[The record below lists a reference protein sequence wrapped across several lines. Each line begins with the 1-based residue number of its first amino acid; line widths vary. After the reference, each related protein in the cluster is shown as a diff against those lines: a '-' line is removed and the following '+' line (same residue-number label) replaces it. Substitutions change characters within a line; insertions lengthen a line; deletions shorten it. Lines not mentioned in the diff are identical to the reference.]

1 MIQRLCTLVALA
13 IACAVGM
20 NCQAASIN
28 SWENDP
34 EGWTILQGAYATAG
48 FDAAVGVTDQSYSW
62 TIAGGTAGP
71 NYGAFIEGPAT
82 MALTST
88 LASAGQLS
96 IDVTVPT
103 GGDFGWYLQ
112 WSAVVDNADTGY
124 TSLDGYSYSQSA
136 NIGSSSPKTLTW
148 SIPPAMRATL
158 AASINPT
165 KIVFQIGG
173 GSNGGT
179 NNTMYLDN
187 LRTVEVPEPNSIAL
201 AGFSALIAMTARKR
215 RWVRR

>member
-1 MIQRLCTLVALA
+1 MIQRLCNLATLA
-13 IACAVGM
+13 IACAAGM
-20 NCQAASIN
+20 NCQAALIN
-28 SWENDP
+28 SWENDA

-48 FDAAVGVTDQSYSW
+48 FDASVGVTDQTYSW

-71 NYGAFIEGPAT
+71 NYGAFIEGPST

-88 LASAGQLS
+88 LASAAQLS
-96 IDVTVPT
+96 VDVTVPT
-103 GGDFGWYLQ
+103 GGDFGWFLQ

-148 SIPPAMRATL
+148 TIPAAMRTTL
-158 AASINPT
+158 AASSSTT
-165 KIVFQIGG
+165 KIVFQVGG

-187 LRTVEVPEPNSIAL
+187 LRTVPVPEPCSAAIVGLPLSMSL
-201 AGFSALIAMTARKR
+201 AARMR
-215 RWVRR
+215 RRIQR